1 MTYQL
6 RPEGKAEIITVASQ
20 DIVRAGA
27 EAFNKLGAFGV
38 SPDIYEDAQP
48 SATGPNPRKPILNY
62 GRFWAAL

>member
-6 RPEGKAEIITVASQ
+6 RPEGKAAIITVASQ

-38 SPDIYEDAQP
+38 SSDIYEDAQP
-48 SATGPNPRKPILNY
+48 SATGLNPRKPILND
-62 GRFWAAL
+62 GRFLSAL